1 MCIRPQ
7 NENKSFFK
15 KLEEAGINWFLFLA
29 GAGLGWL
36 ETRRA
41 ESLQPGVVSAIDSG
55 QGALA
60 FQDHG
65 DLWESDES
73 CGVSPPKTIANLQN
87 VAYNYGGFPKN
98 LKFTPPGP
106 WLKSQEWLKSEILWG
121 WTPVRSWIH
130 VCLWALEKM
139 PEAGAPNLIKHSSP
153 EMPAEP
159 CVVHWDRGGQGPISR
174 HHSHDW
180 LTSE

>member
-15 KLEEAGINWFLFLA
+15 KLEEAGINWLLFLA

-41 ESLQPGVVSAIDSG
+41 ESLQPGVVSSIDSG

-65 DLWESDES
+65 DL
-73 CGVSPPKTIANLQN
+73 
-87 VAYNYGGFPKN
+87 
-98 LKFTPPGP
+98 
-106 WLKSQEWLKSEILWG
+106 
-121 WTPVRSWIH
+121 
-130 VCLWALEKM
+130 
-139 PEAGAPNLIKHSSP
+139 
-153 EMPAEP
+153 
-159 CVVHWDRGGQGPISR
+159 
-174 HHSHDW
+174 
-180 LTSE
+180 